1 MYLLQISFDQ
11 TITLGQALGLTG
23 SAIGFI
29 IWLIKIVTKMKTEL
43 EQVKKDYVEIKKDLD
58 NHKDK
63 SDEKFEKYLIK
74 LDEDRKQMNNQY
86 IQILEKLKNIEVSL
100 VGKQDI
106 IKKHV

>member
-1 MYLLQISFDQ
+1 MYLLQISLEQ

-58 NHKDK
+58 SHKDK
-63 SDEKFEKYLIK
+63 SDEKFEKFITHL
-74 LDEDRKQMNNQY
+74 EQDRKDMNKQY
-86 IQILEKLKNIEVSL
+86 FHIMEKLTKIEVTL
-100 VGKQDI
+100 AGKQDI
-106 IKKHV
+106 IQKHA